1 MASNIAMVQ
10 IAIITGGSS
19 GMGLDV
25 AQRLNSTADWKVH
38 IIGSN
43 KQRGEA
49 AASALINTTFH
60 QADVSNYQQQA
71 AVFDKI
77 FTDNGRLDFVFAN
90 AGIAQDPGAFF
101 STHETGIPP
110 EPNIDSLVDTNLNG
124 AIHTSYL
131 AMHYFRRSPP
141 ESRGSRHL
149 VLTSSI
155 GGCIHVCR
163 RRFIRRRSVYGLVG
177 FIRSI
182 GEKLWEEG
190 IKVNAICPGVV
201 ETPLLTPELK
211 SIFGKSLVPIS
222 SVTDVVMEV
231 LSGNEMID
239 SKGVAVSGEELH
251 SRAILISGTNRY
263 FVEMPEMYD
272 EETRITQEA
281 MMGG

>member
-1 MASNIAMVQ
+1 MVQ

-25 AQRLNSTADWKVH
+25 AQRLNSTADWQIH

-43 KQRGEA
+43 KQRGEFA
-49 AASALINTTFH
+49 VSTLKNTTFH
-60 QADVSNYQQQA
+60 QADVSSYQQQA
-71 AVFDKI
+71 AVFDKV
-77 FTDNGRLDFVFAN
+77 FTEHGRLDFVFAN

-101 STHETGIPP
+101 AAHETGIPP
-110 EPNIDSLVDTNLNG
+110 EPNIDALVDTNLNG

-141 ESRGSRHL
+141 ETRRSRHL

-155 GGCIHVCR
+155 GGLYPCMQTP
-163 RRFIRRRSVYGLVG
+163 VYSATKHGLIG
-177 FIRSI
+177 FTRSI
-182 GEKLWEEG
+182 GKKLWEEG

-231 LSGNEMID
+231 LSGTEMVD
-239 SKGVAVSGEELH
+239 SKGMAVSGEYLH
-251 SRAILISGTNRY
+251 SRTILISGTNRY
-263 FVEMPEMYD
+263 FVEMPEIYD